1 MVELGP
7 DPHDSGID
15 GGQAKKN
22 GFEQGGPAAGGTVE
36 DDVRGEL
43 LKGFKSSESHKGRM
57 EGFRLGGRTRMG
69 LEVERFQE
77 RGGFSPRG
85 RIMREGQMLG
95 MGFVGRAFWSSFL
108 LCLWVWAPNFG

>member
-1 MVELGP
+1 
-7 DPHDSGID
+7 
-15 GGQAKKN
+15 
-22 GFEQGGPAAGGTVE
+22 
-36 DDVRGEL
+36 
-43 LKGFKSSESHKGRM
+43 M